1 MRRCVTCEATIDGA
15 GWECRRCLFKPAIVN
30 GVPVLAPELA
40 HGNPI
45 DADYDYGVLR
55 AADEGHF
62 WFTHRNR
69 LIAWAIRRYFPDA
82 RSFIDVGCGTG
93 GVLRALRSTIPSVQ
107 YAGADALLA
116 GLALARQTV
125 PDVPFAQVDIH
136 HLPYDREF
144 DLIGAFD
151 VVEHLDDDEHALR
164 ELYRST
170 RPGGGLIVT
179 VPQHPFLWSALDEF
193 SRHRRRYSRR
203 RLMEVV
209 RGAGYT
215 VERATSFMAFVL
227 PLMIVSRLRKRD
239 LDALDVGAEMRLP
252 PVVNRILDAV
262 CAVESAA
269 IVAGMS
275 FPAGGSLLL
284 VARRES

>member
-125 PDVPFAQVDIH
+125 PDVPFTQVNIH
-136 HLPYDREF
+136 RLPYDREF
-144 DLIGAFD
+144 DLVGAFD

-164 ELYRST
+164 EMCRST
-170 RPGGGLIVT
+170 RPGGGAIVT

-193 SRHRRRYSRR
+193 SRHRRRYTRQALVTS
-203 RLMEVV
+203 ME
-209 RGAGYT
+209 RAGYV
-215 VERATSFMAFVL
+215 VERATSFMSFTL
-227 PLMIVSRLRKRD
+227 PAQMASRRRRRD
-239 LDALDVGAEMRLP
+239 VRALDVGGEMRLSP
-252 PVVNRILDAV
+252 FVNGMLGAI
-262 CAVESAA
+262 CAAEGAA
-269 IVAGMS
+269 IGAGMS
-275 FPAGGSLLL
+275 FPAGGSLLV
-284 VARRES
+284 VARR